1 MNNSKQLYVKI
12 LIAVVAIINIVLISL
27 TIKSVV
33 DSINKQ
39 LNNPNPGS
47 YQNSLDDTSSQDDID
62 VSDSSSS
69 DEDLSSSQ
77 NDIQIDNN
85 IFNIISIEDIT
96 KLILVFIGSILFILA
111 IIILIKI

>member
-27 TIKSVV
+27 TVKSVV

-39 LNNPNPGS
+39 LNNPNPSS

-62 VSDSSSS
+62 VSDSLSN
-69 DEDLSSSQ
+69 EDLSSSK

-85 IFNIISIEDIT
+85 IFNIIGVEDIT
-96 KLILVFIGSILFILA
+96 KLILVFIGSILFVLA

>member
-27 TIKSVV
+27 TVKSVV

-39 LNNPNPGS
+39 LNNPNPSS

-62 VSDSSSS
+62 VSDSLSN
-69 DEDLSSSQ
+69 EDLSSSK

>member
-12 LIAVVAIINIVLISL
+12 LIAVVVIINIVLISL
-27 TIKSVV
+27 TVKSVV

-39 LNNPNPGS
+39 LNNPNPSS
-47 YQNSLDDTSSQDDID
+47 YQHSLDDTSSQDDID
-62 VSDSSSS
+62 VSDSLSN
-69 DEDLSSSQ
+69 EDLSSSK

-85 IFNIISIEDIT
+85 IFNIIGVEDIT
-96 KLILVFIGSILFILA
+96 KLILVFIGSILFVLA

>member
-12 LIAVVAIINIVLISL
+12 LIAVVVIINIVLISL
-27 TIKSVV
+27 TVKSVV

-39 LNNPNPGS
+39 LNNPNPSS

-62 VSDSSSS
+62 VSDSLSN
-69 DEDLSSSQ
+69 EDLSSSK

-85 IFNIISIEDIT
+85 IFNIIGVEDIT
-96 KLILVFIGSILFILA
+96 KLILVFIGSILFVLA
-111 IIILIKI
+111 IIILIKR

>member
-12 LIAVVAIINIVLISL
+12 LIAVVVIINIVLISL
-27 TIKSVV
+27 TVKSVV

-39 LNNPNPGS
+39 LNNPNPSS

-62 VSDSSSS
+62 VSDSLSN
-69 DEDLSSSQ
+69 EDLSSSK

-85 IFNIISIEDIT
+85 IFNIIGVEDIT
-96 KLILVFIGSILFILA
+96 KLILVFIGSILFVLA